1 MSIHRIPQLILSTAF
16 LVASVGYAY
25 QSVQQATAYPQ
36 GPNVGMGSNP
46 IEAFSF
52 MCSSSSPQAF
62 TTGNEL
68 FIITDVV
75 VADGGGTEH
84 AMLKLNNSDWI
95 AFPEASVQSLNSGYP
110 VPANSTL
117 SCYAYYS
124 KRVAISGYY
133 ARQ

>member
-1 MSIHRIPQLILSTAF
+1 MKIYRFPQVLLSFSLLIASI
-16 LVASVGYAY
+16 GYAF
-25 QSVQQATAYPQ
+25 QSLQRADAYPQ

-52 MCSSSSPQAF
+52 TCTSSSPQAF

-75 VADGGGTEH
+75 VADGGSTEH
-84 AMLKLNNSDWI
+84 AMLKLNGADWI
-95 AFPEASVQSLNSGYP
+95 PFPEASVQSLNSGYP
-110 VPANSTL
+110 IPANSTL

-133 ARQ
+133 AKQ

>member
-1 MSIHRIPQLILSTAF
+1 MSIHRIPQLLLSSAF
-16 LVASVGYAY
+16 LIASIGYAVE
-25 QSVQQATAYPQ
+25 SLQQANAYPQ
-36 GPNVGMGSNP
+36 GPNVGTGSNP

-52 MCSSSSPQAF
+52 MCTSSTPQAF

-75 VADGGGTEH
+75 VADGGSTEH
-84 AMLKLNNSDWI
+84 AMLRLNGNDWI
-95 AFPEASVQSLNSGYP
+95 PFPEASVQSLNSGYP
-110 VPANSTL
+110 IPPNSTL

>member
-1 MSIHRIPQLILSTAF
+1 MTIYRIPQILLSSAILI
-16 LVASVGYAY
+16 ASLGYSY
-25 QSVQQATAYPQ
+25 KSLQSANAYPQ

-46 IEAFSF
+46 IEAYSF
-52 MCSSSSPQAF
+52 QCNSSSPQAF

-75 VADGGGTEH
+75 VADGGASEH
-84 AMLKLNNSDWI
+84 AMLKLNGTDWI
-95 AFPEASVQSLNSGYP
+95 PFPEASVQSLNSGYP
-110 VPANSTL
+110 FPANSTL

-133 ARQ
+133 AQL